1 MHAQT
6 WDEVQKQA
14 QYPPE
19 RHLCNENQMFLM
31 IKNNYFYPKL
41 IARASPERRG
51 PSNVRERQVQVT
63 SAMSVTGQKGGVN

>member
-1 MHAQT
+1 
-6 WDEVQKQA
+6 
-14 QYPPE
+14 
-19 RHLCNENQMFLM
+19 MFLM